1 MDYSRLITTTS
12 QTVAPFV
19 VDAVHGSSVL
29 VGRMTAKVKPWQMGI
44 YEKQPIQVTDITTAV
59 DFRGQGNFNTADNS
73 TDVNLQWET
82 KGLGDSV
89 VISYPELGL
98 NTTKAQVISLVKRKF
113 DVVKNSLITAAG
125 VRFYGYGLGDAIEGL
140 ALSTDNG
147 AATASYGGLQRSV
160 YGTAINGQYTPAVG
174 GVVSYST
181 LAAQIDLCSAAGSTM
196 ESINLNLT
204 TKTIWTLVE
213 KLVEAKSRGNYDTS
227 RGSLRVSPYSP
238 MGTAIE
244 KSALQAGV
252 AGYESIYFRGIPF
265 VKDDQCTSGAIFN
278 LNENHLEFISS
289 QIAYCEYISMKQTVT
304 QGALQESGEAIT
316 TTAWQQGKESSPTN
330 SLSDVRQIA
339 IYGNVVNRK
348 PNGSG
353 VMPGISTT

>member
-1 MDYSRLITTTS
+1 M
-12 QTVAPFV
+12 
-19 VDAVHGSSVL
+19 
-29 VGRMTAKVKPWQMGI
+29 
-44 YEKQPIQVTDITTAV
+44 
-59 DFRGQGNFNTADNS
+59 GNFNTADNS
-73 TDVNLQWET
+73 TDVNLQWEA

-89 VISYPELGL
+89 VIIGYPELGL
-98 NTTKAQVISLVKRKF
+98 NHDKGAGNFNLVKRKF
-113 DVVKNSLITAAG
+113 DVVKNSLIAAAG
-125 VRFYGYGLGDAIEGL
+125 VRFYGLGPRCTLSRAL
-140 ALSTDNG
+140 QLSTDNG
-147 AATASYGGLQRSV
+147 AATQASYGSLAVAPTVRYGHQRP
-160 YGTAINGQYTPAVG
+160 GTPQLSD